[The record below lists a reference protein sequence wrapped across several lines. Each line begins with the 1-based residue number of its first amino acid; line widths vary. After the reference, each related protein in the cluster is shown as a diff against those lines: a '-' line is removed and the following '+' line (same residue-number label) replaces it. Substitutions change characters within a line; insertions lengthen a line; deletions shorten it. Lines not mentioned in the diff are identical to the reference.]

1 MTAQAMG
8 WYPVVAHGVG
18 VRGDL
23 PLPFEL
29 FAIGAAIAL
38 MATFVSLGFIWRK
51 TYLPAA
57 SAGRSLGVVA
67 GQILDVVAVPVRLAA
82 LGLFVLALASSVSGS
97 EIGSQRFGPLTVY
110 VALWVGM
117 PLVSVVFGDLWRVIS
132 PFETIVAAMEWTA
145 RKLGLPP
152 AKDAAAIPGGY
163 WPAVAALGGFL
174 FFELCYHN
182 GTTNEAV
189 GGAMVAYTL
198 VMLGGAAVYGRSW
211 LHQADGFGVLFSLLA
226 KMSPCFRDESGA
238 LRLRVPLSG
247 LTTVTPRIDILAVLL
262 VVLGGTTFDSLAG
275 STLWPRIVGNP
286 RGWSATGF
294 NTAGMLVVIAA
305 MALLYWLG
313 SLAVGWFSDQSPK
326 DVAQSFA
333 HSLVPIVLGYTLAHY
348 FSLLVLD
355 GGQNFLRL
363 LSNPFDRGTNWF
375 GTSDWVVN
383 FLLVSTDAIAWV
395 QFLAIVLGHLAAVLV
410 AHDKALE
417 TQTATQATWAQRPM
431 LVVMVFYSV
440 VGLWLLQEA

>member
-1 MTAQAMG
+1 M
-8 WYPVVAHGVG
+8 
-18 VRGDL
+18 
-23 PLPFEL
+23 
-29 FAIGAAIAL
+29 
-38 MATFVSLGFIWRK
+38 
-51 TYLPAA
+51 
-57 SAGRSLGVVA
+57 
-67 GQILDVVAVPVRLAA
+67 
-82 LGLFVLALASSVSGS
+82 
-97 EIGSQRFGPLTVY
+97 
-110 VALWVGM
+110 
-117 PLVSVVFGDLWRVIS
+117 
-132 PFETIVAAMEWTA
+132 
-145 RKLGLPP
+145 
-152 AKDAAAIPGGY
+152 
-163 WPAVAALGGFL
+163 
-174 FFELCYHN
+174 
-182 GTTNEAV
+182 
-189 GGAMVAYTL
+189 
-198 VMLGGAAVYGRSW
+198 
-211 LHQADGFGVLFSLLA
+211 
-226 KMSPCFRDESGA
+226 
-238 LRLRVPLSG
+238 
-247 LTTVTPRIDILAVLL
+247 
-262 VVLGGTTFDSLAG
+262 VLGGTTFDSLAG

>member
-1 MTAQAMG
+1 MG

-23 PLPFEL
+23 PLAFEF
-29 FAIGAAIAL
+29 FAVGAAIAL
-38 MATFVSLGFIWRK
+38 MATFISLRVVWQRSV
-51 TYLPAA
+51 LPTAA
-57 SAGRSLGVVA
+57 AGPSCG
-67 GQILDVVAVPVRLAA
+67 ILLSRALDGLAVPARLAA
-82 LGLFVLALASSVSGS
+82 LGLFVLALASSLSGS

-117 PLVSVVFGDLWRVIS
+117 PLISAIFGDIWRSIS
-132 PFETIVAAMEWTA
+132 PFETIVTTMEWTA
-145 RKLGLPP
+145 RKLNLPP
-152 AKDAAAIPGGY
+152 LKDKGEIAGGY
-163 WPAVAALGGFL
+163 WPAVIALTWFL
-174 FFELCYHN
+174 FFELCYHD

-189 GGAMVAYTL
+189 GGAMVAYT
-198 VMLGGAAVYGRSW
+198 VGMLGGAAIYGRRW

-226 KMSPCFRDESGA
+226 KMSPFYRDNSGA
-238 LRLRVPLSG
+238 LKVRMPLSG
-247 LTTVTPRIDILAVLL
+247 LATIEGRIDILAVIL

-275 STLWPRIVGNP
+275 STLWPDIVGTP
-286 RGWSATGF
+286 RGWTSTGI
-294 NTAGMLVVIAA
+294 NTLGMLAVITI

-313 SLAVGWFSDQSPK
+313 SLAVGWFTEQSATQ
-326 DVAQSFA
+326 VARSFA

-363 LSNPFDRGTNWF
+363 LSNPFDRGSNWF

-395 QFLAIVLGHLAAVLV
+395 QFLAIVLGHIFAVLI
-410 AHDKALE
+410 AHDRALE
-417 TQTATQATWAQRPM
+417 TNTATEATWTQRPM
-431 LVVMVFYSV
+431 LIVMVFYSI
-440 VGLWLLQEA
+440 VGLWLLQAA